1 MPETTPRTIAVV
13 GTGVAGATAALTLR
27 QEGFDGRILLVGE
40 EPHPPYRRPP
50 LSKDFLK
57 PVLTPERL
65 RLKPPTVWQELG
77 IELRTGTQVTGITDG
92 ALECADANRV
102 PYDRLLLATG
112 GRARALPY
120 TAGHDHVHTLRGL
133 SDVPA
138 LRADLDSG
146 GPLLVI
152 GAGLVGLEVAARA
165 RSAGLDVIVLEAE
178 AEPLRRVLPAPVRR
192 AVLDLHR
199 AHGTQVHTGVALT
212 GLARRDGMLVAT
224 ARDGRSWHAHTVL
237 VAAGMRPDIELAARA
252 GLDVG
257 DGILVDAL
265 GTTSDPRIFAAG
277 DVALYPDPVLGR
289 RVRVEQW
296 NHAQQQGAAVARNML
311 GAGTPFTAVP
321 WSWTDQYRVML
332 QIAGHCAD
340 ADSLTVQG
348 DIADFDFAALATAN
362 GRPVGA
368 VAAGRPHDFRALRT
382 VLDHVDD
389 SPSPATVRTPA
400 VTHALLAG
408 GQPQCHVI
416 RLVQGEP
423 DVPGT
428 RIPTPPHD
436 STSPSNARQ
445 SR

>member
-1 MPETTPRTIAVV
+1 MPENAPRTIAVV

-40 EPHPPYRRPP
+40 ERHPPYRRPP
-50 LSKDFLK
+50 LSKDLLK
-57 PVLTPERL
+57 RALTPERL
-65 RLKPPTVWQELG
+65 RLKPPTAWQELG
-77 IELRTGTQVTGITDG
+77 IELRTGTKVTGIADG
-92 ALECADANRV
+92 TLECSDGSRL

-112 GRARALPY
+112 GRPRALPF
-120 TAGHDHVHTLRGL
+120 TTGHDHVHTLRGL

-138 LRADLDSG
+138 LRADLESG

-152 GAGLVGLEVAARA
+152 GAGLVGLEVAASA
-165 RSAGLDVIVLEAE
+165 RCAGLDVTVLEAD
-178 AEPLRRVLPAPVRR
+178 AEPLRRVLPAHLRR
-192 AVLDLHR
+192 AVLELHR
-199 AHGTQVHTGVALT
+199 AHGTRVLTGVALT
-212 GLARRDGMLVAT
+212 RLARRDDMLVAT
-224 ARDGRSWHAHTVL
+224 AQDGRNWHAHTVL

-252 GLDVG
+252 GLEVG
-257 DGILVDAL
+257 DGILVDTL

-289 RVRVEQW
+289 RVRVAQW
-296 NHAQQQGAAVARNML
+296 NHAQQQGATVARNML

-321 WSWTDQYRVML
+321 WSWTDQYGVML
-332 QIAGHCAD
+332 QIAGHCAH

-348 DIADFDFAALATAN
+348 DIAGFDFAALATAN

-368 VAAGRPHDFRALRT
+368 VAAGRPHDFLALRT

-389 SPSPATVRTPA
+389 SPPRADVRTPA

-408 GQPQCHVI
+408 GQPQCHAL
-416 RLVQGEP
+416 RLGQGEP

-428 RIPTPPHD
+428 GGSHAATG
-436 STSPSNARQ
+436 
-445 SR
+445 